1 MQNITQALN
10 WRYATKEYDTTK
22 KLTDEQ
28 LDVLLKA
35 IELTPTSFG
44 IQAYKAI
51 VVTNPEIRAKLRAAA
66 WNQPQITDASH
77 LIVFAVP
84 TNLSEAH
91 VDEYVANIAKVR
103 NVSLESLNEYSGMMK
118 GSVSSKTP
126 EQRTEWLAKQVY
138 IALGFLLETAA
149 IENIDATPMEGFD
162 PKQFDEI
169 LGLAAENLTS
179 VVIATV
185 GFRSESD
192 AYAKLAKVRY
202 GREELVK
209 EVK

>member
-1 MQNITQALN
+1 MQNIISAFN

-28 LDVLLKA
+28 LETLIKS

-44 IQAYKAI
+44 IQAFKAI

-66 WNQPQITDASH
+66 WNQTPITDASH

-84 TNLSEAH
+84 TNLSESN
-91 VDEYVANIAKVR
+91 VDLFVQNIAKTR
-103 NVSLESLNEYSGMMK
+103 NVPVESLAGYSDMMK
-118 GSVSSKTP
+118 GSVNSRTP
-126 EQRTEWLAKQVY
+126 EQRTEWLSRQVY
-138 IALGFLLETAA
+138 IALGFLLATAA
-149 IENIDATPMEGFD
+149 EGQIDSTPMEGFD
-162 PKQFDEI
+162 VKQFNEI
-169 LGLAAENLTS
+169 LGLNEQNLTA
-179 VVIATV
+179 VVIAPV

-192 AYAKLAKVRY
+192 PYAKLLKVRF
-202 GREELVK
+202 GRGELIE